1 MERHRDKNLSKIIQ
15 SSSTNTNL
23 RVITRD
29 KNYRII
35 IFLSLSLFF
44 LCLCKHLF
52 YRVSPPPYPV
62 MNSRLTQEILRL
74 NPQTSNIN
82 VFKCPRNLYFSA
94 KTSKFRCLI
103 IF

>member
-35 IFLSLSLFF
+35 IFLSLSLFSF
-44 LCLCKHLF
+44 SVFVNICSIVFPSPISSHEFPFNTRDSSFKSTNEQHK
-52 YRVSPPPYPV
+52 RV
-62 MNSRLTQEILRL
+62 
-74 NPQTSNIN
+74 
-82 VFKCPRNLYFSA
+82 
-94 KTSKFRCLI
+94 
-103 IF
+103 